1 MTKKK
6 TTKKVTGKASVSPI
20 NAADKA
26 SPIDPKDTLAG
37 TTLEERTA
45 ADALGEELANEAPG
59 AALIAMLAEF
69 KKLTVKVDSLETEN
83 KEMRDALVMEKDSG
97 GRYLVRG
104 EHPLPLPIQEEP
116 IDYNAFAVFR
126 SPSSGFKQKIIKS
139 NKERFENG
147 EVEITPPIFAEFT
160 DGVCLLYDEEQIG
173 LMRKKEE
180 ENLLLGRP
188 MFVEVSDKEQKL
200 AARQGKLK
208 ARKIR
213 SQSVTVDTPLAEL
226 AV

>member
-6 TTKKVTGKASVSPI
+6 TTNKVSPI
-20 NAADKA
+20 KAADKA
-26 SPIDPKDTLAG
+26 SPIKLEDTLVGEGIAD
-37 TTLEERTA
+37 RTA
-45 ADALGEELANEAPG
+45 ADALGDELANEAPG

-69 KKLTVKVDSLETEN
+69 KKLTVKVDTLETEN
-83 KEMRDALVMEKDSG
+83 KEMREALVMEKDSG

-116 IDYNAFAVFR
+116 IDYEAFAVFR
-126 SPSSGFKQKIIKS
+126 SPSGGFKQKLVKAH
-139 NKERFENG
+139 KTRFDNG
-147 EVEITPPIFAEFT
+147 DFEITAPVFAEF
-160 DGVCLLYDEEQIG
+160 DSGVCLLHEEELIK
-173 LMRKKEE
+173 LMRAKEV
-180 ENLLLGRP
+180 ENLTLGKP

-208 ARKIR
+208 SRVIK

>member
-6 TTKKVTGKASVSPI
+6 TTKKVSPI
-20 NAADKA
+20 KAADKA
-26 SPIDPKDTLAG
+26 SPIKHEDTLVG
-37 TTLEERTA
+37 GSTLEERTA
-45 ADALGEELANEAPG
+45 ADALGDELANEAPG

-116 IDYNAFAVFR
+116 LDYDAFAVFR
-126 SPSSGFKQKIIKS
+126 SPSGGFKQKLIKS
-139 NKERFENG
+139 SKTRFDNG
-147 EVEITPPIFAEFT
+147 DTEISAPIFGEFEE
-160 DGVCLLYDEEQIG
+160 GVCILHDEDLIE
-173 LMRKKEE
+173 LMRKKEK
-180 ENLLLGRP
+180 ENLLKGKP

-200 AARQGKLK
+200 AAHQGKLK
-208 ARKIR
+208 ARVIK

>member
-6 TTKKVTGKASVSPI
+6 TTKKVTGKTVVSP
-20 NAADKA
+20 
-26 SPIDPKDTLAG
+26 SSDPSRANG

-45 ADALGEELANEAPG
+45 ADALGDELANEAPG

-69 KKLTVKVDSLETEN
+69 KKLTVKVDTLETEN
-83 KEMRDALVMEKDSG
+83 KEMREALVMEKDSG

-104 EHPLPLPIQEEP
+104 EHPVPLPIQEEP
-116 IDYNAFAVFR
+116 LDYNAFAVFR
-126 SPSSGFKQKIIKS
+126 SPSSGFKQKLIRSKK
-139 NKERFENG
+139 NRFENG
-147 EVEITPPIFAEFT
+147 EVEIVAPIFAEFES
-160 DGVCLLYDEEQIG
+160 GVCLLHDEDLIEI
-173 LMRKKEE
+173 MRAKEK
-180 ENLLLGRP
+180 ENLTLGKP

-208 ARKIR
+208 ARVIK